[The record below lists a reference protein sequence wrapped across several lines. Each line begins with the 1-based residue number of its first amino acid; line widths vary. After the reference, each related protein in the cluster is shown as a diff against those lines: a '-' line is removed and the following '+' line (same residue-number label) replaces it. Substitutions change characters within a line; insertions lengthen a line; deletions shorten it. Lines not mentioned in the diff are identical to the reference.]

1 MDKTNRTVHRAL
13 AADLA
18 YPPQSV
24 IADVRDARALDP
36 AALNAFVR
44 GMADG
49 RTSEG
54 QMGAFAMAVRC
65 RGLSATD
72 TVRLTLAMRD
82 SGDRLT
88 RAMLGIDLPLLDKH
102 STGGVGDAVS
112 LALAPMLAA
121 CGAAVPMLSGR
132 GLGHTGGTLDKLG
145 AIPGYVV
152 DADIDLMRRAL
163 RAAGCAIVSAGKG
176 LAPADR
182 RLYAVRDVTATVDVM
197 PLIVASI
204 LSKKLAVELDALV
217 LDVKCGSGAFF
228 PERSDAEQLA
238 RSLVSVATD
247 AGLAC
252 SALITDM
259 GEPLVPAVG
268 NATELRA
275 VLDYLRGDTPPPRMH
290 EACLALGAEV
300 MLRGGLVRSSF
311 EARTRLQH
319 ALDSGA
325 AAEHFARMVAALGGP
340 LDLMLK
346 SDQLLP
352 TAPIHVDVL
361 ADEAGTIRTMDA
373 RRLGELVVDLGGGRR
388 HPDDAV
394 DLAVGLDRVRSVG
407 DGVERGEP
415 LLRLCL
421 RDAGQI
427 EWARARALASFEI
440 GDALPAVPLVHAR
453 IEAEPG

>member
-1 MDKTNRTVHRAL
+1 M
-13 AADLA
+13 A
-18 YPPQSV
+18 YTPQSV
-24 IADVRDARALDP
+24 LADVRDGRAPAP
-36 AALNAFVR
+36 AALLEFVQ

-54 QMGAFAMAVRC
+54 QMAAFAMAVRC
-65 RGLSATD
+65 RGLSSID

-82 SGDRLT
+82 SGERLT
-88 RAMLGIDLPLLDKH
+88 RAMLDIDRPLLDKH

-145 AIPGYVV
+145 AIPGYTV
-152 DADIDLMRRAL
+152 DADIDSLRRAL
-163 RAAGCAIVSAGKG
+163 REAGCAIVGAGRG

-182 RLYAVRDVTATVDVM
+182 RLYAVRDVTATVDAM

-228 PERSDAEQLA
+228 PDRDDAELLA
-238 RSLVSVATD
+238 RSLVKVAND
-247 AGLAC
+247 AGLPC

-268 NATELRA
+268 NATEVRA
-275 VLDYLRGDTPPPRMH
+275 VLRYLRGDALPTRMH

-300 MLRGGLVRSSF
+300 MTRAGLAHSDHD
-311 EARTRLQH
+311 ARTRLQH
-319 ALDSGA
+319 ARDSGA
-325 AAEHFARMVAALGGP
+325 AVEHFARMVAALGGP
-340 LDLMLK
+340 VDLVLAFER
-346 SDQLLP
+346 DLP
-352 TAPIHVDVL
+352 SAPIHVDVL
-361 ADEAGTIRTMDA
+361 AEDDGAIRAIDA

-388 HPDDAV
+388 HPDDRI
-394 DLAVGLDRVRSVG
+394 DPAVGLDRIRAVG
-407 DGVERGEP
+407 EAVHAGEP

-421 RDAGQI
+421 RDT
-427 EWARARALASFEI
+427 
-440 GDALPAVPLVHAR
+440 D
-453 IEAEPG
+453 

>member
-1 MDKTNRTVHRAL
+1 M
-13 AADLA
+13 A
-18 YPPQSV
+18 YAPQRL
-24 IADVRDARALDP
+24 IAEVRDGRMPDP
-36 AALNAFVR
+36 AALNEFVR

-54 QMGAFAMAVRC
+54 QMAAFAMAVRC
-65 RGLSATD
+65 RGLSALD

-82 SGDRLT
+82 SGERLT
-88 RAMLGIDLPLLDKH
+88 RAALDTDLPLLDKH

-132 GLGHTGGTLDKLG
+132 GLGHTGGTLDKLS
-145 AIPGYVV
+145 AIPGYQI
-152 DADIDLMRRAL
+152 DADLERMRRAL
-163 RAAGCAIVSAGKG
+163 RTAGCAIVGAGEG

-182 RLYAVRDVTATVDVM
+182 RLYAVRDVTATVDAM

-228 PERSDAEQLA
+228 PQRADAMRLA
-238 RSLVSVATD
+238 THLVEVANE

-252 SALITDM
+252 TALITDM
-259 GEPLVPAVG
+259 GEPLVPAIG

-275 VLDYLRGDTPPPRMH
+275 VLAYLRGDARPPRLH

-300 MLRGGLVRSSF
+300 MQRGRLSPSTLA
-311 EARTRLQH
+311 ARQRL
-319 ALDSGA
+319 AALLDSGA
-325 AAEHFARMVAALGGP
+325 AADHFGRMVAALGGP
-340 LDLMLK
+340 ADIVGHP
-346 SDQLLP
+346 DRHLP
-352 TAPIHVDVL
+352 FAPIHLDVP
-361 ADEAGTIRTMDA
+361 ATEAGVIAAIDA

-388 HPDDAV
+388 VASDNIDTAV
-394 DLAVGLDRVRSVG
+394 GMDRVLAVGERVEAGSS
-407 DGVERGEP
+407 

-421 RDAGQI
+421 RSGDQI
-427 EWARARALASFEI
+427 EWARARAQAAFTI
-440 GDALPAVPLVHAR
+440 AAAAAPVPVVVDR
-453 IEAEPG
+453 VEPGARR

>member
-1 MDKTNRTVHRAL
+1 MNDS
-13 AADLA
+13 
-18 YPPQSV
+18 PQAV
-24 IADVRDARALDP
+24 IADVRDGRAPDP
-36 AALNAFVR
+36 GALGRFVQ

-54 QMGAFAMAVRC
+54 QMAAFAMAVRL
-65 RGLSATD
+65 RGLADAD

-82 SGDRLT
+82 SGERLT

-132 GLGHTGGTLDKLG
+132 GLGHTGGTLDKLC
-145 AIPGYVV
+145 AIPGYRV
-152 DADIDLMRRAL
+152 DVDTETLRGAL
-163 RAAGCAIVSAGKG
+163 RAAGCAIVGAGKG

-182 RLYAVRDVTATVDVM
+182 RLYAVRDVTATVDAM

-228 PERSDAEQLA
+228 PDRDDALRLA
-238 RSLVSVATD
+238 RGLVDVANG
-247 AGLAC
+247 AGVAC

-268 NATELRA
+268 NATEMRA
-275 VLDYLRGDTPPPRMH
+275 VLAYLRGDAQPARMH
-290 EACLALGAEV
+290 AACLALGAEV
-300 MLRGGLVRSSF
+300 LWRGGLASTPE
-311 EARTRLQH
+311 EAHARLQH
-319 ALDSGA
+319 SLASGA
-325 AAEHFARMVAALGGP
+325 AAEHFERMVVALGGCSDVLRSGAAALAQAP
-340 LDLMLK
+340 L
-346 SDQLLP
+346 QC
-352 TAPIHVDVL
+352 DVL
-361 ADEAGTIRTMDA
+361 APTSGHIRAIDC

-388 HPDDAV
+388 HPDDV
-394 DLAVGLDRVRSVG
+394 IDYAVGLDQLRAIGTVVQAG
-407 DGVERGEP
+407 DP

-421 RDAGQI
+421 RDAAQ
-427 EWARARALASFEI
+427 EAWARECVLAAFEI
-440 GDALPAVPLVHAR
+440 GDAAPAVALVQAQVTMG
-453 IEAEPG
+453 ATP

>member
-1 MDKTNRTVHRAL
+1 MNDT
-13 AADLA
+13 
-18 YPPQSV
+18 PQAV
-24 IADVRDARALDP
+24 IADVRDGRAP
-36 AALNAFVR
+36 NPQALGRFVQ

-54 QMGAFAMAVRC
+54 QMAAFAMAVRL
-65 RGLSATD
+65 RGLADAD

-82 SGDRLT
+82 SGERLT
-88 RAMLGIDLPLLDKH
+88 RAMLGIDRPLLDKH

-145 AIPGYVV
+145 AIPGYQVDV
-152 DADIDLMRRAL
+152 DAETLRRAL
-163 RAAGCAIVSAGKG
+163 REAGCAIVGAGKG

-182 RLYAVRDVTATVDVM
+182 RLYAVRDVTATVDAM

-228 PERSDAEQLA
+228 PDRDDALRLA
-238 RSLVSVATD
+238 RGLVDVSNG
-247 AGLAC
+247 AGVAC

-268 NATELRA
+268 NATEMRA
-275 VLDYLRGDTPPPRMH
+275 VLAYLRGDAVPTRMH

-300 MLRGGLVRSSF
+300 MVRGGLAHGLHD
-311 EARTRLQH
+311 ARTRLQH
-319 ALDSGA
+319 TLDSGEA
-325 AAEHFARMVAALGGP
+325 GECFARMVAALGGP
-340 LDLMLK
+340 ADILDG
-346 SDQLLP
+346 SASLLAV
-352 TAPIHVDVL
+352 APIHVDVP
-361 ADEAGTIRTMDA
+361 APVTGTIRGIDC
-373 RRLGELVVDLGGGRR
+373 RRLGELVVELGGGRR
-388 HPDDAV
+388 HPDDVIDA
-394 DLAVGLDRVRSVG
+394 AVGLDQIRAIG
-407 DGVERGEP
+407 GVVQAADP

-421 RDAGQI
+421 RDAAQ
-427 EWARARALASFEI
+427 EAWARERVLAAFEI
-440 GDALPAVPLVHAR
+440 GEPAPTVALVQAQVTMGDTP
-453 IEAEPG
+453 

>member
-1 MDKTNRTVHRAL
+1 M
-13 AADLA
+13 A
-18 YPPQSV
+18 YTPQSV
-24 IADVRDARALDP
+24 LADVRDGRAPAP
-36 AALNAFVR
+36 AALLEFVQ

-54 QMGAFAMAVRC
+54 QMAAFAMAVRC
-65 RGLSATD
+65 RGLSSID

-82 SGDRLT
+82 SGERLT
-88 RAMLGIDLPLLDKH
+88 RAMLDIDRPLLDKH

-132 GLGHTGGTLDKLG
+132 GLGHTGGTLDKLA
-145 AIPGYVV
+145 AIPGYTV
-152 DADIDLMRRAL
+152 DADIDTLRRAL
-163 RAAGCAIVSAGKG
+163 REAGCAIVGAGRG

-182 RLYAVRDVTATVDVM
+182 RLYAVRDVTATVDAM

-228 PERSDAEQLA
+228 PDRDDAEQLA
-238 RSLVSVATD
+238 RSLVKVANEV
-247 AGLAC
+247 GLPC

-275 VLDYLRGDTPPPRMH
+275 VLRYLRGDVLPLRMH

-300 MLRGGLVRSSF
+300 MTRAGLAHSIHD
-311 EARTRLQH
+311 ARTRLQH
-319 ALDSGA
+319 ARDSGA
-325 AAEHFARMVAALGGP
+325 AIEHFARMVTALGGP
-340 LDLMLK
+340 SDLVLAFER
-346 SDQLLP
+346 DLP
-352 TAPIHVDVL
+352 SAPIHVDVL
-361 ADEAGTIRTMDA
+361 AEDDGAIRAIDA

-388 HPDDAV
+388 HPDDRI
-394 DLAVGLDRVRSVG
+394 DPAVGLDRVRGVG
-407 DGVERGEP
+407 ETVHAGEP

-421 RDAGQI
+421 RDTDQI
-427 EWARARALASFEI
+427 AWARARAAAAFEV
-440 GDALPAVPLVHAR
+440 GEPVPPVALVQAR
-453 IEAEPG
+453 VVAETQ